1 MINFELTEPEVISSY
16 NLARKCDLVY
26 SEILTLSQFKE
37 INPKNITIIETN
49 DRYIFYKKKEYRL
62 KSNDIIFCNTNLV
75 SELFKD
81 LRKIKNIKNLTLITN
96 QTDDEIDK
104 KLFLKKPRSIF
115 NWFSVNVTYEHSNLI
130 PIPLGLSNNY
140 SPKNLRASEFNSI
153 TFSKEFNKNKL
164 MYLNFNV
171 NTNTSLR
178 APLESIYNNE
188 QWSYYEKNILT
199 LEDYSKNLKEFKFVL
214 CPQGNGIDTHRIWE
228 ALYSGAIPVVQ
239 KHISH
244 KNLEGLPILFLDD
257 LKNISPEKLTMYLE
271 KINYEDLDFNKL
283 TCSYWINIMRSK
295 IKEEDSTE
303 NIIKAN
309 NLSDNWFIFIFKFT
323 GRYKSKVKIFKYYL
337 RKVGRLISIKN
348 EN

>member
-37 INPKNITIIETN
+37 INPKNVTIIESN
-49 DRYIFYKKKEYRL
+49 DRYIFYKKNEYKL
-62 KSNDIIFCNTNLV
+62 KTNDIIFCNTNLV
-75 SELFKD
+75 TELFRD
-81 LRKIKNIKNLTLITN
+81 LRKIKNLKNLTLITN

-115 NWFSVNVTYEHSNLI
+115 NWFSVNVAYEHNNLI
-130 PIPLGLSNNY
+130 PIPLGLSNDY
-140 SPKNLRASEFNSI
+140 SPKNLRASEFKSI
-153 TFSKEFNKNKL
+153 TFSKEFNENKL

-171 NTNTSLR
+171 NTNTSFR
-178 APLESIYNNE
+178 APLESIYKNE
-188 QWSYYEKNILT
+188 QWSYYEENILN
-199 LEDYSKNLKEFKFVL
+199 LKDYSKNLKEFKFVL

-257 LKNISPEKLTMYLE
+257 LRNISPEKLTMYLE
-271 KINYEDLDFNKL
+271 KINFEDLNFNKL

-295 IKEEDSTE
+295 IKEDDSTE

-323 GRYKSKVKIFKYYL
+323 GRYKSKLKIFKYYL
-337 RKVGRLISIKN
+337 KKVGRLINLKN

>member
-1 MINFELTEPEVISSY
+1 MINFELTEPEIISSY

-75 SELFKD
+75 TELFKD

-178 APLESIYNNE
+178 APLESIYKNE

-228 ALYSGAIPVVQ
+228 ALYSGAIPVVE

>member
-171 NTNTSLR
+171 NTNTSSR
-178 APLESIYNNE
+178 APLESIYKNE
-188 QWSYYEKNILT
+188 QWSYYEENILT

-257 LKNISPEKLTMYLE
+257 LRNISPEKLTMYLE
-271 KINYEDLDFNKL
+271 KINFEDLNFNKL
-283 TCSYWINIMRSK
+283 TCSYWINIMKSK
-295 IKEEDSTE
+295 IIEDESTE
-303 NIIKAN
+303 NIIIAN
-309 NLSDNWFIFIFKFT
+309 NLSDNWFIFKFKFT
-323 GRYKSKVKIFKYYL
+323 GRYKSKLKIFKYYL
-337 RKVGRLISIKN
+337 KKVGRLINIKN